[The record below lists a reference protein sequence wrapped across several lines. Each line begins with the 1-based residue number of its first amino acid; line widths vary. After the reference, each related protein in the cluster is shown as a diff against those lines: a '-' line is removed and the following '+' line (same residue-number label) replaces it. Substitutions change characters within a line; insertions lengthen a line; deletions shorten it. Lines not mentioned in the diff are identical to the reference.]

1 MPRTLL
7 VPLDGSQFGEHAL
20 PLALTLARKGD
31 ARVHLVHAH
40 MRFDA
45 VYAEMQVY
53 DPDLDQQMRTRESAY
68 LAHAVTRIK
77 AACPDVRVTSAVQDG
92 PVAGVIRDQAKI
104 AGADLIVMTTHARGV
119 FSRFWLGSATD
130 DLLRD
135 SPLPLLLAHPRPE
148 APNLSAEVPLKRW
161 LIPLDGSEMA
171 EQVFEPAFRTA
182 TPFGAAVTLF
192 RVTRPVTPIAIPHA
206 GGAFGELALGMVERI
221 DAIDRQVQDEAVRYL
236 ARSAERIRGQ
246 GFVVD
251 TQVVADEQ
259 PGVAILDRART
270 GIDVIALGTH
280 GRRTLRFLGSTA
292 DKVIRGSH
300 VPVLVQRPS
309 DKLASA

>member
-1 MPRTLL
+1 MSFTLL

-20 PLALTLARKGD
+20 PLALTVARKGD

-40 MRFDA
+40 QRFDA

-53 DPDLDQQMRTRESAY
+53 DPDLDQQMRTRETAY

-77 AACPDVRVTSAVQDG
+77 AVCPDLRVTSAVQDG
-92 PVAGVIRDQAKI
+92 PVADVIRDQAKI
-104 AGADLIVMTTHARGV
+104 AGADLIVMTTHARGI

-135 SPLPLLLAHPRPE
+135 SPLPLLLAHPQAH
-148 APNLSAEVPLKRW
+148 APDLSAEVPFKRW
-161 LIPLDGSEMA
+161 LIPLDGSLMA
-171 EQVFEPAFRTA
+171 EQVLEPALRTA
-182 TPFGAAVTLF
+182 SLFGAAVTLL
-192 RVTRPVTPIAIPHA
+192 RVTRPVMPVTLPHA
-206 GGAFGELALGMVERI
+206 GGAFGDLALGMVERI
-221 DAIDRQVQDEAVRYL
+221 DAIDKQVQDEATRYL
-236 ARSAERIRGQ
+236 AERAERIRAQ

-251 TQVVADEQ
+251 TQLVIDEQ
-259 PGVAILDRART
+259 PGVAILAHS
-270 GIDVIALGTH
+270 GVDVIALGTH

-292 DKVIRGSH
+292 DKVIRGAH

-309 DKLASA
+309 DKIASA